1 MFGEACEQW
10 PVVIPKEEL
19 HLPFL
24 KFKVRLFSSEESP
37 SQVNSEALKSD
48 DDFPPGFKRI
58 QTPNLWRNKLSKIP
72 LVKWRCPPQFVLDG
86 AWQVVAGEESKELE
100 AQTQREMRVI
110 EAVYPHPSPI
120 PPNLYAQV
128 RVENTFVNDQ
138 NTLLIPITPIE
149 DEDAELDTSTVDYMA
164 PNPQVRLLAQG
175 TSLSQGCGATTPR
188 AQFPSTVTESDLV
201 SAANAALTALMAN
214 SDLKELIDRNWLVK
228 LLNDRKMI
236 EQLTMNPRAASIV
249 KNLPPSSLQNVLSS
263 SLLNISSSRLQNIQA
278 IGSQNIPSLCMQSMS
293 SFSLHSLPSIGP
305 PSMLNL
311 SSLANNFYDPV
322 PIVVSRGDPPSA
334 TPTRPFHHPHKIMGT
349 VPSFCPSGAN
359 LLSGTPSASLGDPRT
374 YKSLIRQHG
383 GERQETLPHLC
394 SQTTQESANTK
405 KRRGEKS
412 KMKPCIFF
420 KSPMGCRDGVNCAF
434 LHDTTSQ
441 QRVSSISDVP
451 SSKRAKMD

>member
-1 MFGEACEQW
+1 
-10 PVVIPKEEL
+10 
-19 HLPFL
+19 
-24 KFKVRLFSSEESP
+24 
-37 SQVNSEALKSD
+37 
-48 DDFPPGFKRI
+48 
-58 QTPNLWRNKLSKIP
+58 
-72 LVKWRCPPQFVLDG
+72 
-86 AWQVVAGEESKELE
+86 
-100 AQTQREMRVI
+100 MRVK
-110 EAVYPHPSPI
+110 
-120 PPNLYAQV
+120 
-128 RVENTFVNDQ
+128 NTFVNDQ

-149 DEDAELDTSTVDYMA
+149 DENAELDTSAVDYMA

-201 SAANAALTALMAN
+201 SAANAASTALMAN

-249 KNLPPSSLQNVLSS
+249 KNLPPSSL
-263 SLLNISSSRLQNIQA
+263 LNISSSHLQNIQA
-278 IGSQNIPSLCMQSMS
+278 TGSQNIPSLWMQSMS
-293 SFSLHSLPSIGP
+293 SFSLHSWPSIGP
-305 PSMLNL
+305 PSMLDL
-311 SSLANNFYDPV
+311 SSLANNFYGP
-322 PIVVSRGDPPSA
+322 PPTVVSRGDPPSA
-334 TPTRPFHHPHKIMGT
+334 APTRPFHHPHKIMGT
-349 VPSFCPSGAN
+349 VPSFRPSVAN

-374 YKSLIRQHG
+374 KDVNYCKSLIRQHG

-420 KSPMGCRDGVNCAF
+420 KSPMGCRNGVNCAF

-441 QRVSSISDVP
+441 QRVSSISDVQ